1 MIIARISNGLGNQL
15 FIYAAARRMAQ
26 DRGEK
31 LLLDTHSG
39 FVREKYGAIDQ
50 LRHFAV
56 ATERAPLSDCFVT
69 PFGRRKRELMKT
81 ISKHVPRARKFILKE
96 QDFVGFNGA
105 EPDFSGPL
113 RRKVRLE
120 GYWQSLRYF
129 SPLEATIRCELQIVS
144 PLSETS
150 RAVEAAILGC
160 NAVCVH
166 IRQKRGAALV
176 ADIPAPKANEPQL
189 PFAYYQ
195 QAIEIAAARVRNPV
209 FFCFGDDA
217 EYLSARWNFRYP
229 VHFVTHNR
237 TQDVAHEDFA
247 LMTQCQHF
255 IIANSTFSWWAAY
268 LGNHPDKFVIAP
280 SSKGDLAW
288 ATERDIHPTGWTV
301 LDV

>member
-15 FIYAAARRMAQ
+15 FIYAAARRMAE
-26 DRGEK
+26 DRGES

-56 ATERAPLSDCFVT
+56 PSERAPLSECFVT

-81 ISKHVPRARKFILKE
+81 ISKHVPRAHKFILKE
-96 QDFVGFNGA
+96 QDFVAFDGA

-120 GYWQSLRYF
+120 GYWQSRRYF
-129 SPLEATIRCELQIVS
+129 SPIEATIRRELQIVS
-144 PLSETS
+144 PLGEVS
-150 RAVEAAILGC
+150 RGVEAAILGC
-160 NAVCVH
+160 NAICVH
-166 IRQKRGAALV
+166 IRQQRGAALV
-176 ADIPAPKANEPQL
+176 AGKPAPAILPQL

-195 QAIEIAAARVRNPV
+195 QAIELAAARVHDPV

-217 EYLSARWNFRYP
+217 EYLPARWSFPYP
-229 VHFVTHNR
+229 VHFITHNR
-237 TQDVAHEDFA
+237 IQDVAHEDLA
-247 LMTQCQHF
+247 LMTRCRHF

-268 LGNHPDKFVIAP
+268 LGYHPNKFVIAP
-280 SSKGDLAW
+280 SSKGDLSW
-288 ATERDIHPTGWTV
+288 ATESDIHPAGWTV